1 MQADVG
7 RKLDG
12 RTESSGGFATIA
24 PAARTVASSAC
35 QRALALLLASL
46 NPIFPGFLGPS
57 QTQGW
62 TRKAHEFID
71 SGPPVLLN
79 NPCCCRRVVC
89 SSFLK
94 HAMEV
99 HYG

>member
-1 MQADVG
+1 MQTGATQLKTHRSISLPGLNAVVSCFSAKRFWPATSDIAILIPHF
-7 RKLDG
+7 RKL
-12 RTESSGGFATIA
+12 S
-24 PAARTVASSAC
+24 ARS
-35 QRALALLLASL
+35 R
-46 NPIFPGFLGPS
+46 

-62 TRKAHEFID
+62 AMKAFEFND

-79 NPCCCRRVVC
+79 NPCCCRRVDSC
-89 SSFLK
+89 SFLK

>member
-1 MQADVG
+1 MQTGTTQLTAYRGASPTGLNAVVSCFSAMRSWPVISDLG
-7 RKLDG
+7 ILIPRFRKLS
-12 RTESSGGFATIA
+12 TH
-24 PAARTVASSAC
+24 P
-35 QRALALLLASL
+35 L
-46 NPIFPGFLGPS
+46 

-62 TRKAHEFID
+62 AMKAFEFND

-79 NPCCCRRVVC
+79 NPCCCRRVVSC
-89 SSFLK
+89 SFLK

>member
-1 MQADVG
+1 MQTDVE
-7 RKLDG
+7 RKIG
-12 RTESSGGFATIA
+12 SRTESPDGFAAIVPTDDAAAYAA
-24 PAARTVASSAC
+24 PIQPFARF
-35 QRALALLLASL
+35 LASL
-46 NPIFPGFLGPS
+46 NPIFPGFLHLS

-62 TRKAHEFID
+62 AMKAHEFID

>member
-1 MQADVG
+1 MQTDAMQLKTY
-7 RKLDG
+7 R
-12 RTESSGGFATIA
+12 SSLLIGL
-24 PAARTVASSAC
+24 PAVVSCFSAM
-35 QRALALLLASL
+35 RSWSVISDLASL
-46 NPIFPGFLGPS
+46 IPHFCKLSMPLP

-62 TRKAHEFID
+62 AMKAFEFND

-79 NPCCCRRVVC
+79 NPCCCRRVVSC
-89 SSFLK
+89 SFLK